1 MAVLLPLSER
11 GRQASSPR
19 GRVTTYTDR
28 PFGDRPLR
36 CEFTD
41 AKGERVVRWLTPRQ
55 MGLDE
60 ATIASMERQEAE
72 AEKRR
77 RAA

>member
-1 MAVLLPLSER
+1 MNQYAK
-11 GRQASSPR
+11 
-19 GRVTTYTDR
+19 Y
-28 PFGDRPLR
+28 PFGNRPLR

-60 ATIASMERQEAE
+60 ATIADIERLEAE

>member
-1 MAVLLPLSER
+1 M
-11 GRQASSPR
+11 
-19 GRVTTYTDR
+19 TTYADR

-36 CEFTD
+36 CEWTD
-41 AKGERVVRWLTPRQ
+41 AKGERVVRWFTPRQ

-72 AEKRR
+72 AEEKRR
-77 RAA
+77 KVA

>member
-1 MAVLLPLSER
+1 MNQYAK
-11 GRQASSPR
+11 
-19 GRVTTYTDR
+19 Y
-28 PFGDRPLR
+28 PFGNRPLR
-36 CEFTD
+36 CEWTD

-60 ATIASMERQEAE
+60 ATIKSMERQEAE
-72 AEKRR
+72 AEEKRR

>member
-1 MAVLLPLSER
+1 MTAY
-11 GRQASSPR
+11 A
-19 GRVTTYTDR
+19 DR

-72 AEKRR
+72 AEEKRR

>member
-1 MAVLLPLSER
+1 MSQYAK
-11 GRQASSPR
+11 
-19 GRVTTYTDR
+19 Y

-36 CEFTD
+36 CEWTD
-41 AKGERVVRWLTPRQ
+41 PTGKRVVRWLTPRQ

-60 ATIASMERQEAE
+60 ATIKSMERQEAE

-77 RAA
+77 KVA

>member
-1 MAVLLPLSER
+1 MTAY
-11 GRQASSPR
+11 A
-19 GRVTTYTDR
+19 DR

-36 CEFTD
+36 CEWTD
-41 AKGERVVRWLTPRQ
+41 PTGKRVVRWLTPRQ

-77 RAA
+77 KVA

>member
-1 MAVLLPLSER
+1 MKRLSMPN
-11 GRQASSPR
+11 GGMMTA
-19 GRVTTYTDR
+19 TDR

-36 CEFTD
+36 CEWTD
-41 AKGERVVRWLTPRQ
+41 PTGKRVVRWLTPRQ

>member
-1 MAVLLPLSER
+1 MSQYAK
-11 GRQASSPR
+11 
-19 GRVTTYTDR
+19 Y

-36 CEFTD
+36 CEWTD
-41 AKGERVVRWLTPRQ
+41 AKGKRVVCWLTPRQ

-72 AEKRR
+72 AEEKRR
-77 RAA
+77 KVA